1 MNNKRIH
8 DAVHNHIG
16 EGRVFSKDEEN
27 ELLTKIENT
36 QTLLPKKR
44 WFPELLG
51 WGLAGAAILLLL
63 GIIGSQ
69 TGILPFSADRQP
81 DRLDTSLLKESESES
96 NGPDGLSDEQREE
109 IESRQP
115 KLYYA
120 DSVEDTL
127 NALPFRLTLPENL
140 PFEAEFIVD
149 GIYDWHFE
157 SNSDGKDI
165 SVDFRAT
172 NGVEVIFVEAVDFD
186 KESIGQG
193 NQSLEQVELKKG
205 GTGELELGDDGGTI
219 KFENKEG
226 IDFNIYISNS
236 EKYDTRE
243 VLIDLANQMIK

>member
-8 DAVHNHIG
+8 DAIHNHIG
-16 EGRVFSKDEEN
+16 EGRVFSKEEEK
-27 ELLTKIENT
+27 ELLTKIEDNH
-36 QTLLPKKR
+36 TLLPKRR
-44 WFPELLG
+44 WFPELVG
-51 WGLAGAAILLLL
+51 WGLAGAAVLLVL

-81 DRLDTSLLKESESES
+81 DRLDTSLLKESVSES
-96 NGPDGLSDEQREE
+96 TGPDGLSDEQREE

-115 KLYYA
+115 KLYNA
-120 DSVEDTL
+120 DSVEDAL
-127 NALPFRLTLPENL
+127 NALPFQLTLPENL

-149 GIYDWHFE
+149 GIYDWHFQ

-165 SVDFRAT
+165 SVEFRAA
-172 NGVEVIFVEAVDFD
+172 NGVEVIFVEAFDFD
-186 KESIGQG
+186 KEFIGQG

-205 GTGELELGDDGGTI
+205 VSGELNIGEDGGTM

-226 IDFNIYISNS
+226 IDINIYISNS

-243 VLIDLANQMIK
+243 VLIDLADQMIK